1 VDAGAGTGELGAAL
15 ATRRLLEEQQVRR
28 MAPIRQPRAAA
39 AIGPNKQ
46 ARAVH
51 HHSDRPAPVFRAA
64 GALVCLG
71 RWLHRV
77 PHDKSITDTL
87 ILERLVE

>member
-1 VDAGAGTGELGAAL
+1 MRAYLPDRLAAQAWTLAQVRGELGVAL

-28 MAPIRQPRAAA
+28 MAPTRQPRAAA

-77 PHDKSITDTL
+77 PT
-87 ILERLVE
+87 